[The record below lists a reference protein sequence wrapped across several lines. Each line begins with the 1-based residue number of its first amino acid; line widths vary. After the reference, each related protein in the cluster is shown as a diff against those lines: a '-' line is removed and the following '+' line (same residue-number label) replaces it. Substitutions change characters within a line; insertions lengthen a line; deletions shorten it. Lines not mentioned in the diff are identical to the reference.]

1 MKTLCLASGSPR
13 RAELL
18 TQLGYAFSVVKPN
31 IPEQQQ
37 AGEDARAYVARLA
50 REKAQA
56 GLQLAAQGC
65 VVLGSDTLLLLD
77 QQVLEK
83 PLDQGHFEQMFQQL
97 SGRTH
102 QVLTA
107 VAVTDGEQ
115 VAEVV
120 VCTEVSFKTLTH
132 DEITTYWATGEPAD
146 KAGGYGIQGMGGR
159 FVTHISGS
167 YFAVVGLPLYET
179 DLLLQQFNVSST
191 FGSSM

>member
-1 MKTLCLASGSPR
+1 MTTLYLASGSPR

-18 TQLGYAFSVVKPN
+18 TQLGYTFEIVKPN

-37 AGEDARAYVARLA
+37 VGEAPQHYVARLA

-56 GLQLAAQGC
+56 GLALAQSQA
-65 VVLGSDTLLLLD
+65 VVLGSDTLLQLD
-77 QQVLEK
+77 EQVLEK
-83 PLDQGHFEQMFQQL
+83 PLDQNHFEQMFTQL

-115 VAEVV
+115 TRELV
-120 VCTEVSFKTLTH
+120 VCTEVTFKTLQQP
-132 DEITTYWATGEPAD
+132 EILRYWATGEPQD
-146 KAGGYGIQGMGGR
+146 KAGGYGIQGIGGR
-159 FVTHISGS
+159 FVTHINGS

-179 DLLLQQFNVSST
+179 DSLLQQFNLSST